1 MAEQFS
7 GFPREA
13 ITFFKDLARHNNRDW
28 FLAHKHVY
36 ESACVQPMRLLT
48 EALAPRFGKSKI
60 SRIYRDIR
68 FSADKSPYKTH
79 ISASVGRHYVSLS
92 ANGLWVGGGMY
103 MPDSPSLERFRNAIA
118 DETSGRQLAKLVTA
132 LRKKGYDVSTHD
144 TLKSAPKGYTAS
156 HPRIDL
162 LRMKDLYA
170 GKAFK
175 PSAWLS
181 TRQALNRVAKT
192 MADVKPLGDWMATH
206 VG

>member
-1 MAEQFS
+1 MAEEFS

-28 FLAHKHVY
+28 FLAHKQVY
-36 ESACVQPMRLLT
+36 ERACVQPMQQLT
-48 EALAPRFGKSKI
+48 AALEPRFGRSKI

-68 FSADKSPYKTH
+68 FSTDKSPYKTH

-92 ANGLWVGGGMY
+92 ASGLWVGGGMY
-103 MPDSPSLERFRNAIA
+103 MPDSQSLERFRNAIA
-118 DETSGRQLAKLVTA
+118 DETSGRQLARLAVA

-144 TLKSAPKGYTAS
+144 SLKSAPKGYTAS

-175 PSAWLS
+175 PAAWLS
-181 TRQALNRVAKT
+181 TRLALNRVVKT
-192 MADVKPLGDWMATH
+192 MSDVKPLGDWMATH